1 MTAETAPGQAGATS
15 GGPAG
20 PGSARQ
26 AQRSSLSQRMV
37 WYWIWLAVVRRT
49 LGDQRFQAK
58 AITGAIAVVAFFSV
72 VKNNQVRPV
81 RRAAHWYMV
90 KGEADEIKALRRG
103 REALKSGK
111 R

>member
-20 PGSARQ
+20 PGSARP

-37 WYWIWLAVVRRT
+37 WYWIWLAVVKRI
-49 LGDQRFQAK
+49 LGDQSFQAK
-58 AITGAIAVVAFFSV
+58 AITGAIAVVAFVSV
-72 VKNNQVRPV
+72 VKNNKVRPV
-81 RRAAHWYMV
+81 RRAIHWYNM
-90 KGEADEIKALRRG
+90 KGEVHGMKVLHRARR
-103 REALKSGK
+103 ELKQGK

>member
-1 MTAETAPGQAGATS
+1 MTVKTAPSRAGAMS
-15 GGPAG
+15 RGPA
-20 PGSARQ
+20 ARRPAQQ
-26 AQRSSLSQRMV
+26 AQRSSLSQRVV
-37 WYWIWLAVVRRT
+37 WYWIWLAVVKHI
-49 LGDQRFQAK
+49 LGDRRFQAK
-58 AITGAIAVVAFFSV
+58 AITGALGVVAFASV
-72 VKNNQVRPV
+72 VKNNQARPV